1 LIDIPGLPAY
11 KHPSGFGSRNFNQE
25 NETMK
30 PTIAAVVTV
39 LVLVLA
45 VSARAA
51 DISGQWTATF
61 NTQVG
66 EQHYTYTFKVDG
78 EKLTGTAKSDNGTT
92 DIQNGSVKGDDV
104 SFVENLDYQ
113 GQKLV
118 ITYTG
123 KISGDEIKFTRDVG
137 GAAKEDLVAKRV
149 K

>member
-1 LIDIPGLPAY
+1 MKVRMATALP
-11 KHPSGFGSRNFNQE
+11 
-25 NETMK
+25 
-30 PTIAAVVTV
+30 I
-39 LVLVLA
+39 LVLGLA
-45 VSARAA
+45 LSVWAA

-78 EKLTGTAKSDNGTT
+78 EKLTGTAKNDNGTS
-92 DIQNGSVKGDDV
+92 DIQSGTVKGDDV
-104 SFVENLDYQ
+104 TFVENLDYQ

-137 GAAKEDLVAKRV
+137 GVAKEDLVAKRV

>member
-1 LIDIPGLPAY
+1 MKLRTAIALP
-11 KHPSGFGSRNFNQE
+11 
-25 NETMK
+25 
-30 PTIAAVVTV
+30 I
-39 LVLVLA
+39 LVLGLA
-45 VSARAA
+45 LSALAA

-66 EQHYTYTFKVDG
+66 EQHYVYTFKVDG
-78 EKLTGTAKSDNGTT
+78 EKLTGTAKSDNGTS
-92 DIQNGSVKGDDV
+92 DIQNGVVKGDDV

-123 KISGDEIKFTRDVG
+123 KISGDEIKFTRDVA

>member
-1 LIDIPGLPAY
+1 MKLRIAVALPILMLGLA
-11 KHPSGFGSRNFNQE
+11 
-25 NETMK
+25 
-30 PTIAAVVTV
+30 
-39 LVLVLA
+39 L
-45 VSARAA
+45 SALAA

-78 EKLTGTAKSDNGTT
+78 EKLTGTAKSDNGTAA
-92 DIQNGSVKGDDV
+92 IENGTVKGDDV

-113 GQKLV
+113 GQKLA

-123 KISGDEIKFTRDVG
+123 KISGDEIKFTRDVA

>member
-1 LIDIPGLPAY
+1 
-11 KHPSGFGSRNFNQE
+11 
-25 NETMK
+25 MK
-30 PTIAAVVTV
+30 PRLAAMVAL
-39 LVLVLA
+39 LVLGLA

-78 EKLTGTAKSDNGTT
+78 EKLTGTAKSDNGMT

-137 GAAKEDLVAKRV
+137 GVAKEDLVAKRV

>member
-1 LIDIPGLPAY
+1 MKFRFAAALP
-11 KHPSGFGSRNFNQE
+11 
-25 NETMK
+25 
-30 PTIAAVVTV
+30 I
-39 LVLVLA
+39 LVLGLA
-45 VSARAA
+45 ISAWAA

-78 EKLTGTAKSDNGTT
+78 EKLTGTAKSDNGTVT
-92 DIQNGSVKGDDV
+92 IENGTVKGDDV

-113 GQKLV
+113 GQKLA

>member
-1 LIDIPGLPAY
+1 MKLRAAIVLPIFVLGLA
-11 KHPSGFGSRNFNQE
+11 
-25 NETMK
+25 
-30 PTIAAVVTV
+30 
-39 LVLVLA
+39 L
-45 VSARAA
+45 SALAA
-51 DISGQWTATF
+51 DITGQWTATF

-66 EQHYTYTFKVDG
+66 EQHYVYTFKVDG
-78 EKLTGTAKSDNGTT
+78 EKLTGTAKSDNGTSE
-92 DIQNGSVKGDDV
+92 IENGVIKGDDV

-123 KISGDEIKFTRDVG
+123 KVSGDEIKFTRDVA

>member
-1 LIDIPGLPAY
+1 MKVRIAVALPI
-11 KHPSGFGSRNFNQE
+11 F
-25 NETMK
+25 
-30 PTIAAVVTV
+30 V
-39 LVLVLA
+39 LSVAL
-45 VSARAA
+45 SAWAA

-92 DIQNGSVKGDDV
+92 DIQNGTVKGDDV

-113 GQKLV
+113 GQKLA
-118 ITYTG
+118 ITYAG
-123 KISGDEIKFTRDVG
+123 KISGDEIKFTRDVA

>member
-1 LIDIPGLPAY
+1 
-11 KHPSGFGSRNFNQE
+11 
-25 NETMK
+25 MK
-30 PTIAAVVTV
+30 LRIAAALPVFA
-39 LVLVLA
+39 LGLA
-45 VSARAA
+45 ISAWAA
-51 DISGQWTATF
+51 DITGQWTATF

-78 EKLTGTAKSDNGTT
+78 EKLTGTAKSDNGTVA
-92 DIQNGSVKGDDV
+92 IENGTVKGDDV

-113 GQKLV
+113 GQKLA

-123 KISGDEIKFTRDVG
+123 KISGDEIKFTRDVA

>member
-1 LIDIPGLPAY
+1 
-11 KHPSGFGSRNFNQE
+11 
-25 NETMK
+25 MK
-30 PTIAAVVTV
+30 PRIAAVVTV
-39 LVLVLA
+39 LVLGLA
-45 VSARAA
+45 LSARAA

-92 DIQNGSVKGDDV
+92 DIQNGTVKGDDV

-113 GQKLV
+113 GQKLA

-123 KISGDEIKFTRDVG
+123 KISGDEIKFTRDVA
-137 GAAKEDLVAKRV
+137 GAAKEDLVAKRA

>member
-1 LIDIPGLPAY
+1 MNL
-11 KHPSGFGSRNFNQE
+11 RR
-25 NETMK
+25 
-30 PTIAAVVTV
+30 AVTL
-39 LVLVLA
+39 LVLVSALA
-45 VSARAA
+45 LSAYAA

-66 EQHYTYTFKVDG
+66 EQHYTYTFKVEG
-78 EKLTGTAKSDNGTT
+78 EKLTGTAKSDNGTS
-92 DIQNGSVKGDDV
+92 DIENGVVKGDDV

-123 KISGDEIKFTRDVG
+123 KVSGDEIKFTRDVA

>member
-1 LIDIPGLPAY
+1 MKVRIATALP
-11 KHPSGFGSRNFNQE
+11 
-25 NETMK
+25 
-30 PTIAAVVTV
+30 I
-39 LVLVLA
+39 LVLGLA
-45 VSARAA
+45 LSAWAA

-78 EKLTGTAKSDNGTT
+78 EKLTGTAKNDNGTS
-92 DIQNGSVKGDDV
+92 DIQSGTVKGDDV
-104 SFVENLDYQ
+104 TFVENLDYQ

-137 GAAKEDLVAKRV
+137 GVAKEDLVAKRV

>member
-1 LIDIPGLPAY
+1 MKLPRTVALVVFVVGVAWAAY
-11 KHPSGFGSRNFNQE
+11 
-25 NETMK
+25 
-30 PTIAAVVTV
+30 
-39 LVLVLA
+39 
-45 VSARAA
+45 AA

-78 EKLTGTAKSDNGTT
+78 EKLTGTAKSDYGTSEIENGV
-92 DIQNGSVKGDDV
+92 VKGEDI

-113 GQKLV
+113 GQKLA
-118 ITYTG
+118 ITYKG
-123 KISGDEIKFTRDVG
+123 KVSGDEINFTRDVA